1 MSQDKAGDIFTI
13 GHSTHSLDF
22 LLALLG
28 KHAVT
33 AVADVRSHPYSRYNP
48 QFNRETLKAHLKG
61 HDIEYVFLGIELG
74 ARSEDPACYRE
85 GQVQFELV
93 ERTALFKEGLA
104 RVHKGM
110 KTHRICLM
118 CAEKDPLFCHR
129 TILVCRHLRAPGIQ
143 INHILEDGTIE
154 RHQDAERRLME
165 ILRVPESTL
174 FTTYEQQLERAY
186 DIQGKKIAYVEKTKD
201 EEGRQGGPTP

>member
-1 MSQDKAGDIFTI
+1 MLKDLYTI
-13 GHSTHSLDF
+13 GHSTHSLERLIELF
-22 LLALLG
+22 G
-28 KHAVT
+28 GHGVT

-48 QFNRETLKAHLKG
+48 QFNRETFKAHLKAHG
-61 HDIEYVFLGIELG
+61 IEYVFLGVELG
-74 ARSEDPACYRE
+74 ARSQDPSCYRE

-93 ERTALFKEGLA
+93 ARTALFKEGLA

-110 KTHRICLM
+110 KTHRIGLM

-129 TILVCRHLRAPGIQ
+129 TILVCRHLRAPDIQ
-143 INHILEDGTIE
+143 INHILEDGTTE

-174 FTTYEQQLERAY
+174 FTTYEQELERAY
-186 DIQGKKIAYVEKTKD
+186 DIQGKKIAYVEKKAD
-201 EEGRQGGPTP
+201 EEIRQGGLTP

>member
-1 MSQDKAGDIFTI
+1 MSKVLYTI
-13 GHSTHSLDF
+13 GHSTLSLERF
-22 LLALLG
+22 TELLG
-28 KHAVT
+28 NHSVT

-48 QFNRETLKAHLKG
+48 QFNRETLKAHLKARG
-61 HDIEYVFLGIELG
+61 FEYVFLGSELG

-93 ERTALFKEGLA
+93 AMTSLFKEGLA
-104 RVHKGM
+104 RVHNGM

-129 TILVCRHLRAPGIQ
+129 TILVCRHLRAPDIQ
-143 INHILEDGTIE
+143 ISHILEDGTLE
-154 RHQDAERRLME
+154 QHQDAERRLME

-174 FTTYEQQLERAY
+174 FTTFEQQLEGAY
-186 DIQGKKIAYVEKTKD
+186 DIQGKKIAYVEKKSD
-201 EEGRQGGPTP
+201 GENRQGGLTP

>member
-1 MSQDKAGDIFTI
+1 MIQEKAWDIYTI
-13 GHSTHSLDF
+13 GHSTHSLERF
-22 LLALLG
+22 TELLG
-28 KHAVT
+28 THSVT

-48 QFNRETLKAHLKG
+48 QFNRETLKAHLKAHG
-61 HDIEYVFLGIELG
+61 IEYVFLGSELG
-74 ARSEDPACYRE
+74 ARSEDPACYLE
-85 GQVQFELV
+85 GQVRFELV
-93 ERTALFKEGLA
+93 ARSPFFKEGLT

-129 TILVCRHLRAPGIQ
+129 TILVCRYLRAPGIQ

-174 FTTYEQQLERAY
+174 FTTFEQELERAY
-186 DIQGKKIAYVEKTKD
+186 DIQGRKIAYVEKKGD
-201 EEGRQGGPTP
+201 EENRQGGLTP

>member
-13 GHSTHSLDF
+13 GHSTHSLDVLIE
-22 LLALLG
+22 LL
-28 KHAVT
+28 KKCAVT

-48 QFNRETLKAHLKG
+48 QFNRETFKANLKAYGL
-61 HDIEYVFLGIELG
+61 DYVFLGVELG

-93 ERTALFKEGLA
+93 ARTSLFKEGLA
-104 RVHKGM
+104 RVHNGM
-110 KTHRICLM
+110 KAHRICLL

-129 TILVCRHLRAPGIQ
+129 TILVCRHLRAPDIQ

-154 RHQDAERRLME
+154 PHQDAERRLME

-174 FTTYEQQLERAY
+174 FTTFEQQVERAY
-186 DIQGKKIAYVEKTKD
+186 DIQAKKIAYVEKGSH
-201 EEGRQGGPTP
+201 EESRQGGFTQ

>member
-1 MSQDKAGDIFTI
+1 MFKDLYTI
-13 GHSTHSLDF
+13 GHSTHSLER
-22 LLALLG
+22 LTGLLG
-28 KHAVT
+28 NHSVT

-48 QFNRETLKAHLKG
+48 QFNRETLKAHLKANG
-61 HDIEYVFLGIELG
+61 FEYVFLGGQLG

-93 ERTALFKEGLA
+93 AGTSLFKEGLA

-129 TILVCRHLRAPGIQ
+129 TILVCRHLRAPDIQ
-143 INHILEDGTIE
+143 INHILEDGALE
-154 RHQDAERRLME
+154 RHQDAERRLMG

-174 FTTYEQQLERAY
+174 FATFEEQRERAY
-186 DIQGKKIAYVEKTKD
+186 DIQGKKIAYVEKGID
-201 EEGRQGGPTP
+201 EENGQGEITP